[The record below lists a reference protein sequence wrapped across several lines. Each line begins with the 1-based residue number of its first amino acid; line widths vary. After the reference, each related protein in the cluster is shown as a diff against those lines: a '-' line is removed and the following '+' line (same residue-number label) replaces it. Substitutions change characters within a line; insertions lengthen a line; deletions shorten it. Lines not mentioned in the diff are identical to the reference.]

1 MKMRNHRT
9 TVTFSQDDLDRCN
22 RLQEVLG
29 TRNRSETLSIAV
41 QMALALKTDPVA
53 TLAAAGVH
61 FDSALSIDL
70 ADGKVVV
77 KAYQPKGGET
87 TDEAS
92 IH

>member
-1 MKMRNHRT
+1 MRNQRT
-9 TVTFSQDDLDRCN
+9 TITFSQDDLERIAQ
-22 RLQEVLG
+22 LQEILG
-29 TRNRSETLSIAV
+29 TTSRPQTLAVAV

-77 KAYQPKGGET
+77 KAYQPTKGGEKVK
-87 TDEAS
+87 
-92 IH
+92 

>member
-1 MKMRNHRT
+1 MRNQRT
-9 TVTFSQDDLDRCN
+9 TITFSQDDLERIAQ
-22 RLQEVLG
+22 LQEILG
-29 TRNRSETLSIAV
+29 TTSRPQTLAVAV

-77 KAYQPKGGET
+77 RACQR
-87 TDEAS
+87 
-92 IH
+92 